1 MDALGKKYVK
11 LTYDENQ
18 KCVVEDILKAIE
30 EDPTITHLSM
40 VHSETT
46 SGILNDVDFVYR
58 IKRKV
63 IFILD
68 AVSSFGAY
76 DIPVE

>member
-1 MDALGKKYVK
+1 M
-11 LTYDENQ
+11 TYDENQ

-46 SGILNDVDFVYR
+46 SGILNDVDFVHR
-58 IKRKV
+58 INRKIV
-63 IFILD
+63 FILD

-76 DIPVE
+76 DIPVA